1 MFYIVYKT
9 TNQVNG
15 KFYVGTHKTVD
26 LNDDYLGSGTLLKRA
41 IEKYGVESFNKEILF
56 VFDNPKEMFAKEAE
70 IVNED
75 FLSEN
80 NTYNI
85 KKGGCGGFHYINE
98 NPEKFLTEKRLSSL
112 MTNKQRTE
120 RWKNK
125 YQSSEEFRKQ
135 VSYNAKLANEKS
147 RLNNPNG
154 TFYKRK
160 HTEETKKKIGEI
172 TKRAQTGSGNS
183 QYGKIWI
190 FNEELKRSVR
200 IDKNEQV
207 PFGWKFGRKIKF

>member
-1 MFYIVYKT
+1 MYYIVYKT

-15 KFYVGTHKTVD
+15 KFYIGTHKTID

-41 IEKYGVESFNKEILF
+41 IEKYGVGNFKKEILF
-56 VFDNPKEMFAKEAE
+56 VFDNPEAMFAKEAE
-70 IVNED
+70 IVTEE

-80 NTYNI
+80 NTYNL
-85 KKGGCGGFHYINE
+85 KKGGYGGFDYINE

-112 MTNKQRTE
+112 WTNKQRNE
-120 RWKNK
+120 RWMLK
-125 YQSSEEFRKQ
+125 YQNDEEFREK
-135 VSYNAKLANEKS
+135 VKDYAKVASEKS
-147 RLNNPNG
+147 KINNPNG

-190 FNEELKRSVR
+190 FNEELKQSVR
-200 IDKNEQV
+200 INKNEQI
-207 PFGWKFGRKIKF
+207 PFGWKLGRKIKF

>member
-15 KFYVGTHKTVD
+15 KFYIGTHKTVD
-26 LNDDYLGSGTLLKRA
+26 LNDDYLGSGILLTRA
-41 IEKYGVESFNKEILF
+41 IEKYGVDNFKKEIMF
-56 VFDNPKEMFAKEAE
+56 VFDNPEDMFAKEAE

-80 NTYNI
+80 NTYNL
-85 KKGGCGGFHYINE
+85 KKGGFGGFDYINK
-98 NPEKFLTEKRLSSL
+98 NPEKFLTKKRLASL
-112 MTNKQRTE
+112 MTNKERLE
-120 RWKNK
+120 RWKKK
-125 YQSSEEFRKQ
+125 YEFSEEFRKQ
-135 VSYNAKLANEKS
+135 VFNNAKLANERSK
-147 RLNNPNG
+147 LNNPNG

-160 HTEETKKKIGEI
+160 HTEETKKKIGKI

-190 FNEELKRSVR
+190 FNEELKQSVR
-200 IDKNEQV
+200 IHKNEQV
-207 PFGWKFGRKIKF
+207 PFGWKLGRKIKW